1 MLEVLFKYDDMN
13 VSEIDEYIFWNKS
26 SASVNLRSLEKK
38 GLITKMR
45 QEKDERVVK
54 VKLSNEGL
62 ELFGRL
68 KVEIENDKEISNL
81 VSKYTHLKFLNF
93 SNLY

>member
-1 MLEVLFKYDDMN
+1 MN